1 MSTISSSTAKI
12 VIIGSYNR
20 DLVWYVKDFPVG
32 GQTVNGSFASSH
44 GGKGSNQAIACGKV
58 LRDPSKVLF
67 VGAVGKDTFGDDV
80 LAHYKELGIPNCIK
94 QIPGEPT
101 GNAGIFVAESGENM
115 IVISEG
121 ANGVLKPSLI
131 PDLMAVLLKAMLVVM
146 QCEISPENALL
157 FVDVIKQAKARNS
170 ALHFVFNPAPY
181 RVDYDFAK
189 ILPVTDIFCP
199 NELEALEISGTGKLE
214 GICDDST
221 MKSLVEKLSKLSS
234 SLKFVLFTLGSRGS
248 RVIQTKTYESRAIGI
263 YSHGRAID
271 TSGAGDCFIGS
282 FCVRLMELVEGYT
295 NNTSALDN
303 IDVIAEAAR
312 FASVSAG
319 ISVTRKGTSASA
331 PRRQE
336 VDEALAKFS
345 SK

>member
-1 MSTISSSTAKI
+1 MAASSTAKI

-32 GQTVNGSFASSH
+32 GQTVNGNFASSH
-44 GGKGSNQAIACGKV
+44 GGKGSNQAITCGKV
-58 LRDPSKVLF
+58 LRDPSKALF
-67 VGAVGKDTFGDDV
+67 VGAVGKDTFGDEV

-121 ANGVLKPSLI
+121 ANGMLKPSLI
-131 PDLMAVLLKAMLVVM
+131 PDLMAILLKAMLVVM
-146 QCEISPENALL
+146 QCEISPDNALL
-157 FVDVIKQAKARNS
+157 FVDLIKQAKARNS
-170 ALHFVFNPAPY
+170 GLRFVFNPAPY
-181 RVDYDFAK
+181 RVDYDFNK

-214 GICDDST
+214 GMCDDH
-221 MKSLVEKLSKLSS
+221 MMNSLVDKLSKLSS

-248 RVIQTKTYESRAIGI
+248 RVIQTGNHEFRAIGI
-263 YSHGRAID
+263 YAHGRAID

-282 FCVRLMELVEGYT
+282 FCVRLMELVEESASGV
-295 NNTSALDN
+295 SALDN
-303 IDVIAEAAR
+303 VDVIAEAAR

-319 ISVTRKGTSASA
+319 ISVTRKGTSVSV
-331 PRRQE
+331 PSRKE
-336 VDEALAKFS
+336 VDDALAKFP